1 MSTFATKQPS
11 KYWLIDSGCTHHMT
25 HDRDLFK
32 ELNKSTVTKAIMLNG
47 VHIAVEGI
55 GTVGVKSH
63 SGDKLI
69 SNVLYVPKLNQN
81 LLSVPQLLKKG
92 YKVLFEHEKCVIKD
106 QNNKEVLRT
115 KMKARKFIL
124 DLKKNVDIAD
134 EDEKKKEYNL
144 KEDHNDACVLKKIVK
159 GRIDDVGEKSPSF
172 FMKVKNHFTA
182 IKI

>member
-32 ELNKSTVTKAIMLNG
+32 ELNKSTISKVIMLNG
-47 VHIAVEGI
+47 ANIAVEGI

-106 QNNKEVLRT
+106 QNNKEVLRAQ
-115 KMKARKFIL
+115 MKAKKFVL
-124 DLKKNVDIAD
+124 DLKKNGDITD
-134 EDEKKKEYNL
+134 EDEKKKEYNF
-144 KEDHNDACVLKKIVK
+144 KEDHNDACVLKKFGK
-159 GRIDDVGEKSPSF
+159 GRNDDVGEKSSSF
-172 FMKVKNHFTA
+172 FMKVKNHLTA
-182 IKI
+182 MKL